1 MVGFANL
8 PLVEGVS
15 TRGVTAQLDTV
26 DPNANLHM
34 HVRYY
39 HSVVLTLIH
48 VIFFQN
54 DGRRPD
60 MRT

>member
-15 TRGVTAQLDTV
+15 TRGVTALLDTV

-39 HSVVLTLIH
+39 HSVVLTPIYMYNFLA
-48 VIFFQN
+48 
-54 DGRRPD
+54 D
-60 MRT
+60 